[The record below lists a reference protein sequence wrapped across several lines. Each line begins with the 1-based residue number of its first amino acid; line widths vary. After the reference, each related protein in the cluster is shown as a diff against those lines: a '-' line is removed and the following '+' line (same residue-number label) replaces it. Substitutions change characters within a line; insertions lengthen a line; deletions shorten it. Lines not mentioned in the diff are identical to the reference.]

1 MKLKKL
7 RVYLLS
13 AAIAASL
20 AAGGTGVFADEIT
33 ATPDSEVLELESAG
47 EGDLQDSY
55 DEELPGDEESYE
67 GDTEDEFL
75 EIAEE
80 AYDGD
85 DSEFLDIEIAAT
97 TVENA
102 EEEEE
107 LTGSEQGDIGEV
119 HWELSDLGV
128 LEFTGTGAIRDYD
141 DASAVPWAASA
152 ASVKT
157 VSISGDISGIGNNA
171 LAKLENLTEV
181 QMNDKVLSI
190 GERAFSGDV
199 KLGYIT
205 IPATT
210 ANIGK
215 DAFAGHMENF
225 YIKGSFYSKAEEYA
239 AGNSIRFVPA
249 STTSIATA
257 DISGIPAS
265 AAYTGAEIRPEVTVK
280 INLTTL
286 KIFDDYKVTYTNNT
300 NVGTASVTIEG
311 VGAYNGTVLKTF
323 SIVGASIQGAQIT
336 GFINKVYDGSPKT
349 QDISVILNGKTLSLN
364 ADYTISYAI
373 NVNARV
379 ATMTVTGKGNYSGTI
394 TKQFA
399 ITPLSLSGGTVNGFK
414 SELPYTGSGVQ
425 QNVTVV
431 VAGKTLTSGTDY
443 TISYQNNVKRGKKA
457 AMTITGK
464 GNYKDTITK
473 TFKIVKAKITKDC
486 VEKIPSKTYTGK
498 AIKPKVTVKVAGR
511 TLKKNKDYKVKYSNN
526 VNVGKATVTI
536 TGKGN
541 YKGKVKIKFKIQKE
555 DIDDCTVKGITDTEY
570 TGKAIKLN
578 LTVKTRK
585 KTLKEGVDYTA
596 TYKNNVNVGTA
607 QVILKGKGNFK
618 GSRTETFEITR
629 ANIRNAK
636 ISGVENK
643 GYTGKAVK
651 QNPTI
656 TMSGVT
662 LKENRDYT
670 LSYKDNVEI
679 GTATM
684 TVTGKGNYTGQT
696 SVKFKIQKFSLKDAK
711 VSGVEN
717 KEYTGDQI
725 TQNFTVTYK
734 GKALKKGTDY
744 TYNYSNNVDV
754 GTAYLNIIG
763 QNSYQGEIT
772 KSFTILPQGVS
783 ITSAKLTNKRLVVTW
798 SSWPA
803 GVSGL
808 QLQLSASQ
816 SFDSTPIKRD
826 ITDKSG
832 NQYVMLLND
841 SSLKYVR
848 IRTYQS
854 SGGQTYYSKW
864 RATTISGS

>member
-225 YIKGSFYSKAEEYA
+225 YIKGSFHSKAEEYA

-373 NVNARV
+373 NVN
-379 ATMTVTGKGNYSGTI
+379 
-394 TKQFA
+394 
-399 ITPLSLSGGTVNGFK
+399 
-414 SELPYTGSGVQ
+414 GVEY
-425 QNVTVV
+425 NVTVEAAAEGAAPAAAPAPAAPAAAPAPAAPAGGKGSVEVTASLPGKVFKVEAAAGQAVKAGDPIVILEAMKMEVPV
-431 VAGKTLTSGTDY
+431 VAPQDGTIASINVAAGQSVEAGTL
-443 TISYQNNVKRGKKA
+443 
-457 AMTITGK
+457 
-464 GNYKDTITK
+464 
-473 TFKIVKAKITKDC
+473 
-486 VEKIPSKTYTGK
+486 
-498 AIKPKVTVKVAGR
+498 
-511 TLKKNKDYKVKYSNN
+511 L
-526 VNVGKATVTI
+526 
-536 TGKGN
+536 
-541 YKGKVKIKFKIQKE
+541 
-555 DIDDCTVKGITDTEY
+555 
-570 TGKAIKLN
+570 
-578 LTVKTRK
+578 
-585 KTLKEGVDYTA
+585 
-596 TYKNNVNVGTA
+596 
-607 QVILKGKGNFK
+607 
-618 GSRTETFEITR
+618 
-629 ANIRNAK
+629 
-636 ISGVENK
+636 
-643 GYTGKAVK
+643 
-651 QNPTI
+651 
-656 TMSGVT
+656 
-662 LKENRDYT
+662 
-670 LSYKDNVEI
+670 
-679 GTATM
+679 ATM
-684 TVTGKGNYTGQT
+684 N
-696 SVKFKIQKFSLKDAK
+696 
-711 VSGVEN
+711 
-717 KEYTGDQI
+717 
-725 TQNFTVTYK
+725 
-734 GKALKKGTDY
+734 
-744 TYNYSNNVDV
+744 
-754 GTAYLNIIG
+754 
-763 QNSYQGEIT
+763 
-772 KSFTILPQGVS
+772 
-783 ITSAKLTNKRLVVTW
+783 
-798 SSWPA
+798 
-803 GVSGL
+803 
-808 QLQLSASQ
+808 
-816 SFDSTPIKRD
+816 
-826 ITDKSG
+826 
-832 NQYVMLLND
+832 
-841 SSLKYVR
+841 
-848 IRTYQS
+848 
-854 SGGQTYYSKW
+854 
-864 RATTISGS
+864 